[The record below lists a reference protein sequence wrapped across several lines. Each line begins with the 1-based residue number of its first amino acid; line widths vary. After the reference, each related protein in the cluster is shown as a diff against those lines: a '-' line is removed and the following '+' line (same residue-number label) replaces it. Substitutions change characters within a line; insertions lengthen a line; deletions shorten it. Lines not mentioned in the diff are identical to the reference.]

1 MIGTGGSAITLDAT
15 LTRDT
20 LRPEPRQPRARGRM
34 EVVSKL
40 RDGRSRIADL
50 HQAGSFK
57 ALFPHGSSRAL
68 QAVVLNT
75 AGGVTGGDRFHLSAR
90 AEVGSELVLTTQA
103 AERIYRAQ
111 PGEVG
116 QVRTSLTVG
125 AGARVDWLPQ
135 ETILFDRAALDRRL
149 EAEVASDGRLL
160 VVEPLIFGRGAMGE
174 IVNTGHLED
183 RWRIHRGEELIFADN
198 ARLTG
203 AVQDRLDRAAVGG
216 TARAMASLLLVSDD
230 AELYLDPLRDAVGP
244 TGGASVIRPGVLYA
258 RCLAV
263 DGFALRRHII
273 PAIQTLSGADIPKTW
288 TL

>member
-1 MIGTGGSAITLDAT
+1 MA
-15 LTRDT
+15 
-20 LRPEPRQPRARGRM
+20 
-34 EVVSKL
+34 SKL
-40 RDGRSRIADL
+40 RAGRSRIADL

-111 PGEVG
+111 PDEIG
-116 QVRTSLTVG
+116 QVRTSLTVEQ
-125 AGARVDWLPQ
+125 GARIDWLPQ

-149 EAEVASDGRLL
+149 EAEVAADGRLL

-174 IVNTGHLED
+174 IVETGHLED
-183 RWRIHRGEELIFADN
+183 RWRVSRGGSLIFADN
-198 ARLTG
+198 MKLTG
-203 AVQDRLDRAAVGG
+203 AVQDQLDRAAVGG
-216 TARAMASLLLVSDD
+216 CARAMASLLLVAPD
-230 AELYLDPLRDAVGP
+230 ADLYLENLRTAIGP
-244 TGGASVIRPGVLYA
+244 AGGASLIRPGVLYA